1 LVENNIKTLGKLL
14 KQKESAVQSFEGLGD
29 KSFNELKEFLNNQG
43 LSLK

>member
-1 LVENNIKTLGKLL
+1 LVENNVKTLGKLL
-14 KQKESAVQSFEGLGD
+14 KQKEDTVKCFEGLGD